1 MSELQSENEQKIY
14 QLTGYSDPIYAEAI
28 AEVHHYDILLKI
40 VLINRTQKTIQN
52 INCEL
57 LTQGNLKVVEKPV
70 SLTLQAGA
78 TQIVKASL
86 KVSSTDN
93 GAIYGYLTFDSS
105 SGNIPNVININEI
118 QIDFINALMP
128 ADCSELEFKKKWA
141 DYDWENKVQVSTPI
155 LDLRE
160 YVEHFASSL
169 NIKLMTKIT
178 EADQS
183 AGFLVANFYTKS
195 KFQEDCLL
203 NMSIEKTAETPSAPG
218 EPPIVRISGL
228 IRLRAKTE
236 GMALCVGEKCK
247 QMR

>member
-1 MSELQSENEQKIY
+1 MTVTQPDERIQFRQLKGKNSTVGDFDITEELGQGGVETSDFMSELQSENDQKIY

-40 VLINRTQKTIQN
+40 VLINRTQKTVQN

-78 TQIVKASL
+78 SQVLKSSL

-93 GAIYGYLTFDSS
+93 GAIYGYLTFDSA

-141 DYDWENKVQVSTPI
+141 DYDWENKVQVYTPI
-155 LDLRE
+155 LDLKE
-160 YVEHFASSL
+160 YVEHFATSL
-169 NIKLMTKIT
+169 NIKLMTKIS
-178 EADQS
+178 EADQ
-183 AGFLVANFYTKS
+183 
-195 KFQEDCLL
+195 
-203 NMSIEKTAETPSAPG
+203 
-218 EPPIVRISGL
+218 
-228 IRLRAKTE
+228 
-236 GMALCVGEKCK
+236 
-247 QMR
+247 

>member
-1 MSELQSENEQKIY
+1 MSEVQHDIDQKIY

-70 SLTLQAGA
+70 SLTLRAGA
-78 TQIVKASL
+78 SQIVKSSL

-93 GAIYGYLTFDSS
+93 GAIYGYLTFDSA
-105 SGNIPNVININEI
+105 SGNVPHVININEI

-141 DYDWENKVQVSTPI
+141 DYDWENKVQVHTPI
-155 LDLRE
+155 LDLKE
-160 YVEHFASSL
+160 YVEHFATSL

-178 EADQS
+178 EADQ
-183 AGFLVANFYTKS
+183 
-195 KFQEDCLL
+195 
-203 NMSIEKTAETPSAPG
+203 
-218 EPPIVRISGL
+218 
-228 IRLRAKTE
+228 
-236 GMALCVGEKCK
+236 
-247 QMR
+247 